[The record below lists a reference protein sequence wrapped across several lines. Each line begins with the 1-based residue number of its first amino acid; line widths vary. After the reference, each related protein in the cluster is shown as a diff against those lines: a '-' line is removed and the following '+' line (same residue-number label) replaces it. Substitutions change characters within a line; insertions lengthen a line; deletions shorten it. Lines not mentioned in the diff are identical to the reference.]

1 MTFLSPAAAIAALA
15 LAGPA
20 LLLLYF
26 LKLRRRPVRVS
37 STMLWTQAVRDLQ
50 VNVPFRMIRPSWLL
64 LLQLLA
70 LLLLTG
76 ALGRPAIHGAAA
88 APDVAVIL
96 IDRSASMSARDGEG
110 GGTRLEDA
118 IRAASAFLDEIARA
132 PSRPAVVLVVFAATA
147 EALAGPTTDLR
158 LVRDALGRITPTDQP
173 ADVRG
178 ALRLAESFAPMDA
191 DEAAE
196 RSRTLV
202 VVCSDGGFEAG
213 EPLAVAATEVRF
225 LRAGPAPGEEPNPP
239 LDNVGIVALAARR
252 DFRDPAVVRVFA
264 RLVGPPGVALP
275 VVLLIDEREHDR
287 VPIVLA
293 DDDGSGVGR
302 ASLTF
307 EIATREAALVI
318 VRLDRPDLLA
328 ADDAASLVLAPA
340 TRPGILIVRPDG
352 DPPGDWLLA
361 DVLRELDPASL
372 VEVSVS
378 RYEELGASLLTG
390 ADLVVFDGARPRT
403 LPPVATLAFGPGPP
417 TPGLRV
423 VPAEPRLSSFL
434 TWQRTHAVMRHV
446 SLDAVRYEPAAWFAH
461 DEAAPGT
468 RFEELARGQGGAAIA
483 LVEDRGVRRVAVGF
497 DLARSTWPVQ
507 VSFPIFVANAVD
519 ALTLRGEAEAGVA
532 FRTDEPVSLPP
543 PPPQAPGGEPVNLG
557 VIERAGVLRPAGSG
571 TPIAVNLLSEHE
583 SLLRTADALAI
594 SGRPVAAA
602 QPGDT
607 PTAPREIWPWF
618 VLAAGLLLAV
628 EWVLYAL
635 GMRVSPR

>member
-1 MTFLSPAAAIAALA
+1 MTFLSPASAIVALA

-26 LKLRRRPVRVS
+26 LKLRRRPARVS

-70 LLLLTG
+70 LLLLIG
-76 ALGRPAIHGAAA
+76 ALGRPAIHGAAP

-96 IDRSASMSARDGEG
+96 IDHSASMSARDGES

-118 IRAASAFLDEIARA
+118 VRAASAFVDEIARA
-132 PSRPAVVLVVFAATA
+132 PSPPAVVLVAFAATA

-178 ALRLAESFAPMDA
+178 ALRLAESFAPVDA
-191 DEAAE
+191 DEATE
-196 RSRTLV
+196 RARTLV
-202 VVCSDGGFEAG
+202 VICSDGGFESG
-213 EPLAVAATEVRF
+213 EPQAVAATEVRF
-225 LRAGPAPGEEPNPP
+225 LRAGPVAGEAPPF
-239 LDNVGIVALAARR
+239 DNVGIVALAARR

-275 VVLLIDEREHDR
+275 AVLLIDEREYDR
-287 VPIVLA
+287 MPVVLA

-307 EIATREAALVI
+307 EITTRQAALVT
-318 VRLDRPDLLA
+318 VRLDRPDLLG
-328 ADDAASLVLAPA
+328 ADDSASLVLAPA

-372 VEVSVS
+372 VEVGAT
-378 RYEELGASLLTG
+378 RYDELGASLLAG
-390 ADLVVFDGARPRT
+390 IDLVVFDGARPRT
-403 LPPVATLAFGPGPP
+403 LPPVATLSFGPGPP
-417 TPGLRV
+417 TPGLRIA
-423 VPAEPRLSSFL
+423 PAEPRLSSFL

-446 SLDAVRYEPAAWFAH
+446 SLDAVRYEPAAWLSH
-461 DEAAPGT
+461 DEGAAGT
-468 RFEELARGQGGAAIA
+468 RFEELARGPGGAAIA
-483 LVEDRGVRRVAVGF
+483 LVEDRGVRRIAVGF
-497 DLARSTWPVQ
+497 DLARSTWPVH
-507 VSFPIFVANAVD
+507 VSFPIFIANAVD
-519 ALTLRGEAEAGVA
+519 VLTLRGEAEAGVS
-532 FRTDEPVSLPP
+532 FRTDEAVSIPP
-543 PPPQAPGGEPVNLG
+543 PPPRAPGGEPVNLG
-557 VIERAGVLRPAGSG
+557 VIARAGVHRPTAGVVV
-571 TPIAVNLLSEHE
+571 AVNLLSENE
-583 SLLRTADALAI
+583 SLLRTADSLAI
-594 SGRPVAAA
+594 SGRPVAAS

-607 PTAPREIWPWF
+607 PAAPREVWPWF

-635 GMRVSPR
+635 GMRVRPR

>member
-1 MTFLSPAAAIAALA
+1 MTFLSPAAAVTALA

-37 STMLWTQAVRDLQ
+37 STMLWTRAVRDLQ

-64 LLQLLA
+64 LLQLAA
-70 LLLLTG
+70 LLLLAG
-76 ALGRPAIHGAAA
+76 ALGRPAVHGAAT
-88 APDVAVIL
+88 APDMVVIL
-96 IDRSASMSARDGEG
+96 IDRSASMSGRDGEG

-118 IRAASAFLDEIARA
+118 LHAASAFLDEIARA
-132 PSRPAVVLVVFAATA
+132 PSRPVVVLVAFAASA
-147 EALAGPTTDLR
+147 ETLAGPTTDLR
-158 LVRDALGRITPTDQP
+158 VVREALGRITPTDQP

-178 ALRLAESFAPMDA
+178 ALRLAESFAPVDS
-191 DEAAE
+191 DETTEGA
-196 RSRTLV
+196 RMLV
-202 VVCSDGGFEAG
+202 ALCSDGGFEAG

-225 LRAGPAPGEEPNPP
+225 RRAGPARDGESAPP

-275 VVLLIDEREHDR
+275 AVLLINEREYDR
-287 VPIVLA
+287 VPVALS

-307 EIATREAALVI
+307 EITTREAALVT
-318 VRLDRPDLLA
+318 VRLDRADLLA
-328 ADDAASLVLAPA
+328 SDDTASLMLAPA

-352 DPPGDWLLA
+352 DPPGEWLLA

-372 VEVSVS
+372 IEVEAS
-378 RYEELGASLLTG
+378 RYDELGASLLTG
-390 ADLVVFDGARPRT
+390 IDLVVFDGSRPRT

-423 VPAEPRLSSFL
+423 APAEPRLLSFL
-434 TWQRTHAVMRHV
+434 TWQRTHPVMRHV
-446 SLDAVRYEPAAWFAH
+446 SLDAVRYEPAAWFTH
-461 DEAAPGT
+461 DGSSPGT
-468 RFEELARGQGGAAIA
+468 RFEELARGPGGTAIA
-483 LVEDRGVRRVAVGF
+483 LVGERGVQRIAVGF
-497 DLARSTWPVQ
+497 ELARSTWPVH

-519 ALTLRGEAEAGVA
+519 VLTLRGEAEAGVA
-532 FRTDEPVSLPP
+532 FRTDEAVSLPP
-543 PPPQAPGGEPVNLG
+543 PVPGGEPVNLG
-557 VIERAGVLRPAGSG
+557 VISRVGVHRPVGSG
-571 TPIAVNLLSEHE
+571 APIAVNLLNENE
-583 SLLRTADALAI
+583 SLLRTADALSI
-594 SGRPVAAA
+594 SGRPVASAR
-602 QPGDT
+602 PGET
-607 PTAPREIWPWF
+607 PAAPREIWPWF

-635 GMRVSPR
+635 GMRVRPR